1 MKYYL
6 GVDIGGT
13 NLRVALLDQ
22 ELNLIDKFKIQNKVE
37 KGPEYNMDKLIFVI
51 KERWKDKN
59 IKAIG
64 VGCPGPLDIKKGI
77 ILITPNLK
85 GWEFFKLKSYIEKK
99 LNLPVCVN
107 NDANVAALSE
117 AVVGAGKGAES
128 VYYITLS
135 TGVGGG
141 FIYKGEIVNGANSIA
156 AEIGNMI
163 INEDLYNHNNMNYG
177 GLEGQCSGVNIARIA
192 SNILDEEVTG
202 KEVFEKAE
210 SGNEALWK
218 LLNDWTIN
226 VSKAIANIIVTVDPE
241 IIILGGS
248 VIINNKSYIK
258 IIEDEVRKRVYD
270 GIKINIKL
278 AKIGDCTGLIGA
290 GLLAES
296 LFSKFSNEDLC
307 E

>member
-1 MKYYL
+1 MQYYL
-6 GVDIGGT
+6 GIDIGGT
-13 NLRVALLDQ
+13 NLRAALLDQ

-37 KGPEYNMDKLIFVI
+37 KGPEYNIDKLILGI
-51 KERWKDKN
+51 KERWEDKN

-77 ILITPNLK
+77 ILITPNLR
-85 GWEFFKLKSYIEKK
+85 GWEFFNLKLYIEKEF
-99 LNLPVCVN
+99 NLPVCVN

-117 AVVGAGKGAES
+117 AVVGAGKGTES

-141 FIYKGEIVNGANSIA
+141 FIYKGEIINGANSIA

-163 INEDLYNHNNMNYG
+163 INEDSYKHNNMNYG
-177 GLEGQCSGVNIARIA
+177 ALEGQCSGVNIARIA
-192 SNILDEEVTG
+192 GNILDRKITT

-210 SGNEALWK
+210 GGNEV
-218 LLNDWTIN
+218 LLKVLKDWIVN

-241 IIILGGS
+241 TIILGGS
-248 VIINNKSYIK
+248 VIINNALYIK
-258 IIEDEVRKRVYD
+258 NIEDEVKKRVYD
-270 GIKINIKL
+270 GTRINIKL
-278 AKIGDCTGLIGA
+278 AKIGDDTGLIGA

-296 LFSKFSNEDLC
+296 LFGEFSK
-307 E
+307 